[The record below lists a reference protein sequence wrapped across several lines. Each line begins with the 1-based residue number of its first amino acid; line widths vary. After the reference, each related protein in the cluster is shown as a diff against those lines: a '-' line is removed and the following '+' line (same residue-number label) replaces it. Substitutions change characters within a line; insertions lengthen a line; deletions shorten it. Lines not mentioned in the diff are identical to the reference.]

1 MTSNNEIPKAGLL
14 LFEAKWFIDLGIG
27 AEGGS
32 VGDLGSL
39 LKQEI
44 NKIEGSLSGKVN
56 LVNPGIIFD
65 IESARKAM
73 ELFRQE
79 KVDLVIVVYLTWAE
93 DLAWIEILKNIG
105 DIPIFILGIYER
117 FLYNRTIQRT

>member
-1 MTSNNEIPKAGLL
+1 MTLNNKIPKAGLL

-44 NKIEGSLSGKVN
+44 KKIEGSLVRKGKPGKSGDN
-56 LVNPGIIFD
+56 F
-65 IESARKAM
+65 
-73 ELFRQE
+73 
-79 KVDLVIVVYLTWAE
+79 
-93 DLAWIEILKNIG
+93 
-105 DIPIFILGIYER
+105 
-117 FLYNRTIQRT
+117 